1 MKFLKIISESK
12 KTDAVKEYSEKFP
25 ESESLFEELFSYDPT
40 GYKYIDYI
48 KKWLNVYLKNYEEHF
63 KTGFKPDELFSWFSI
78 IPWFEQNSQRIGIND
93 IAQLYDVAKDMME
106 SSDILGSIPSIDE
119 TNKTDIN
126 RYHPRILRY
135 LKEIVDSRLTK
146 KDVEKQAKEGAEAVF
161 EKGLVVVVEVKNH
174 AASCYYGAGSK
185 WCTAQKDSPN
195 YFFKETKDYK
205 LYYVI
210 DRSNERPKIA
220 VQEPYKQGNKIIVWT
235 AEDKQM
241 PISYLYETY
250 PEVEEFF
257 DKKFTS
263 GGTFMFLKNA
273 LQKRTDFSWSFEY
286 PDPLIYLIQNK
297 YVTIEFNSIDDFFK
311 ELFGDVND
319 YDMALINSI
328 FGNYSG
334 SWDFEDRY
342 NSEEDWD
349 SGYFNT
355 YFFDDEIKKF
365 LKSASILFPT
375 EYPELLED
383 YKNYNQFRNQFSPT
397 LTSLLRDMFPR
408 QVDDIID
415 ALHYQKNYEKE
426 LTVKE
431 SLIDEYSNMFSKFGF
446 VPKGHFYRYVVSVP
460 ELMMFLLKYSPK
472 GDILSA
478 MKKYIEVSNIDVPYD
493 LQDIAYNA
501 NSSMTNEE
509 FNEPIINEISKLND
523 AMEEKIEELMED
535 EEFDFKTFEQNSI
548 FLDKILQKYP
558 MDDYTWYVVPR
569 DENKAFKIN
578 SFDILENSITIL
590 VRNSRTN
597 FIDKVMLSFED
608 FYNYLYN
615 YQLFDK

>member
-106 SSDILGSIPSIDE
+106 SSDILGTIPSINE
-119 TNKTDIN
+119 NNKTDIN

-146 KDVEKQAKEGAEAVF
+146 KDVERQAKEGAETVF
-161 EKGLVVVVEVKNH
+161 EKGVVVVVEVKNH

-210 DRSNERPKIA
+210 DRTNERPKIA
-220 VQEPYKQGNKIIVWT
+220 VQEPYKQGNKIIVWSADDT
-235 AEDKQM
+235 KT
-241 PISYLYETY
+241 PLSYLYETY

-273 LQKRTDFSWSFEY
+273 LQKKTDFSWNFEY
-286 PDPLIYLIQNK
+286 PDPLIYSIQNK
-297 YVTIEFNSIDDFFK
+297 YVTIEFDSVDDFFEK
-311 ELFGDVND
+311 LFGDVND

-328 FGNYSG
+328 FGNYSS

-355 YFFDDEIKKF
+355 
-365 LKSASILFPT
+365 
-375 EYPELLED
+375 
-383 YKNYNQFRNQFSPT
+383 
-397 LTSLLRDMFPR
+397 
-408 QVDDIID
+408 
-415 ALHYQKNYEKE
+415 
-426 LTVKE
+426 
-431 SLIDEYSNMFSKFGF
+431 
-446 VPKGHFYRYVVSVP
+446 
-460 ELMMFLLKYSPK
+460 
-472 GDILSA
+472 
-478 MKKYIEVSNIDVPYD
+478 
-493 LQDIAYNA
+493 
-501 NSSMTNEE
+501 
-509 FNEPIINEISKLND
+509 
-523 AMEEKIEELMED
+523 
-535 EEFDFKTFEQNSI
+535 
-548 FLDKILQKYP
+548 
-558 MDDYTWYVVPR
+558 
-569 DENKAFKIN
+569 
-578 SFDILENSITIL
+578 
-590 VRNSRTN
+590 
-597 FIDKVMLSFED
+597 
-608 FYNYLYN
+608 
-615 YQLFDK
+615 